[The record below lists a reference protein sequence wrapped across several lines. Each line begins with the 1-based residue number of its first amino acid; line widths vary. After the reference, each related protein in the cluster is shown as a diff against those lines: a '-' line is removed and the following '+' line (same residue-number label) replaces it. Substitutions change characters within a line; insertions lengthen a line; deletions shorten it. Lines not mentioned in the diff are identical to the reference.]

1 MTTNATLQQA
11 FSDPIF
17 TAIGEIA
24 EQMQTRAFAIGG
36 CVRDTLLQRNQS
48 KDIDIVCEGSGIELA
63 KAVADKLPNSGKVSI
78 YKNYGTA
85 MVQIGSYELEF
96 VGARKESYQKNSRNP
111 VVESGSLEDDQ
122 KRRDFTVNAL
132 AFALNPKEFGT
143 LIDPFDGLEDLD
155 KKVLK
160 TPLTAA
166 QTFSD
171 DPLRM
176 LRAVRF
182 AAQLDFTIDPTTM
195 KSIRNMAER
204 IEILSQERIIEE
216 IHKILLTQ
224 KPSKGF
230 LLLDKLDLLEHILPE
245 LCALKGIE
253 EVEGQ
258 RHKDN
263 FYHTF
268 EVVDNICQTTDNLW
282 LRWAALLHD
291 IGKAPTK
298 KFNQKVGW
306 TFHGHE
312 FVGAKMVYKLFKRLK
327 MPLNEKMKYVQK
339 LVFMSSRPIV
349 ISEEIVTD
357 AAVRRLVFDAGELI
371 DDLLLLCEADITT
384 KNPRRF
390 ETYHNNFKIVR
401 QKIIDV
407 EEKDR
412 IRNFQPPVDGDE
424 IMKTFGVGPCRE
436 IGLIKEH
443 IKEAILDGE
452 IPNEYQAA
460 HAMMLKKAKELGL
473 RPTQKTNE

>member
-1 MTTNATLQQA
+1 M
-11 FSDPIF
+11 
-17 TAIGEIA
+17 
-24 EQMQTRAFAIGG
+24 
-36 CVRDTLLQRNQS
+36 VR
-48 KDIDIVCEGSGIELA
+48 V
-63 KAVADKLPNSGKVSI
+63 
-78 YKNYGTA
+78 
-85 MVQIGSYELEF
+85 GSYELEF
-96 VGARKESYQKNSRNP
+96 VGARKESYKKNSRNP

-182 AAQLDFTIDPTTM
+182 AAQLDFTIYPTTM

-204 IEILSQERIIEE
+204 IKILSQERIIEE

-263 FYHTF
+263 FITLLKSLTTF
-268 EVVDNICQTTDNLW
+268 AKPPTTSGCDG
-282 LRWAALLHD
+282 LLYFM
-291 IGKAPTK
+291 I
-298 KFNQKVGW
+298 
-306 TFHGHE
+306 
-312 FVGAKMVYKLFKRLK
+312 L
-327 MPLNEKMKYVQK
+327 EKHLPK
-339 LVFMSSRPIV
+339 S
-349 ISEEIVTD
+349 
-357 AAVRRLVFDAGELI
+357 
-371 DDLLLLCEADITT
+371 
-384 KNPRRF
+384 
-390 ETYHNNFKIVR
+390 
-401 QKIIDV
+401 
-407 EEKDR
+407 
-412 IRNFQPPVDGDE
+412 
-424 IMKTFGVGPCRE
+424 
-436 IGLIKEH
+436 LIK
-443 IKEAILDGE
+443 KWVGRST
-452 IPNEYQAA
+452 
-460 HAMMLKKAKELGL
+460 AMNL
-473 RPTQKTNE
+473 

>member
-1 MTTNATLQQA
+1 MQKA
-11 FSDPIF
+11 FSDPMF

-36 CVRDTLLQRNQS
+36 CVRDALLQRNQS

-63 KAVADKLPNSGKVSI
+63 KAVADQLPNCGKVSI

-85 MVQIGSYELEF
+85 MVRVGSYELEF
-96 VGARKESYQKNSRNP
+96 VGARKESYKKSSRNP

-122 KRRDFTVNAL
+122 KRRDFTVNAM

-182 AAQLDFTIDPTTM
+182 AAQLDFTIDPSTM
-195 KSIRNMAER
+195 KSIRIMAER
-204 IEILSQERIIEE
+204 IEILSQERIVEE
-216 IHKILLTQ
+216 IHKILLTR

-230 LLLDKLDLLEHILPE
+230 LLLDKLGLLQHIFPE
-245 LCALKGIE
+245 LCSLKGIE

-268 EVVDNICQTTDNLW
+268 EVVDNICQTTEKLW
-282 LRWAALLHD
+282 LR
-291 IGKAPTK
+291 
-298 KFNQKVGW
+298 
-306 TFHGHE
+306 
-312 FVGAKMVYKLFKRLK
+312 
-327 MPLNEKMKYVQK
+327 
-339 LVFMSSRPIV
+339 
-349 ISEEIVTD
+349 
-357 AAVRRLVFDAGELI
+357 
-371 DDLLLLCEADITT
+371 
-384 KNPRRF
+384 
-390 ETYHNNFKIVR
+390 
-401 QKIIDV
+401 
-407 EEKDR
+407 
-412 IRNFQPPVDGDE
+412 
-424 IMKTFGVGPCRE
+424 
-436 IGLIKEH
+436 
-443 IKEAILDGE
+443 
-452 IPNEYQAA
+452 
-460 HAMMLKKAKELGL
+460 
-473 RPTQKTNE
+473 